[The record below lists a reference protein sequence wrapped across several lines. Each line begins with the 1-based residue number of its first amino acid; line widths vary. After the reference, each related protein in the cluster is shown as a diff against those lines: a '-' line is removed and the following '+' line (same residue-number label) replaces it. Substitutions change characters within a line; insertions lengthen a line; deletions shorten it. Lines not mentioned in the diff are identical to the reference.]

1 VAVAIRPFSGA
12 TTQGPPWLPYIPPLY
27 PSHLGGACHYLGA
40 TGATIYF
47 DHNGL
52 KRYNSFIMIYKKLI
66 LSALL
71 LLTLGTSFTASYA
84 IDYREGE
91 PTTTINPCD
100 DITKTGVPKPP
111 YCTGSILNKELT
123 FPQQIKFL
131 VDKVN
136 SFLYVLVPSIAVIAI
151 IVGAFNIL
159 QNSFKV
165 GVAIIQWAL
174 IGMVVVLLSSAII
187 SLVVRIVVGG

>member
-1 VAVAIRPFSGA
+1 
-12 TTQGPPWLPYIPPLY
+12 
-27 PSHLGGACHYLGA
+27 
-40 TGATIYF
+40 
-47 DHNGL
+47 
-52 KRYNSFIMIYKKLI
+52 MIFKKLI

-71 LLTLGTSFTASYA
+71 LLTLGTSFTAAYA
-84 IDYREGE
+84 KTEYNFSEGV
-91 PTTTINPCD
+91 PSSTINPCD
-100 DITKTGVPKPP
+100 DITKTGAPKPP
-111 YCTGSILNKELT
+111 YCTGNILNKDLT

-136 SFLYVLVPSIAVIAI
+136 SFLYVLAPSIAVIAI

-187 SLVVRIVVGG
+187 SLVVRIVLGV